1 MTEPEIDELKI
12 TEGNCALFECEAYN
26 VVTGFTEA
34 DILFYMKHAKEGKY
48 KNLITESNTIIE
60 YLNSINTTDSIDG
73 FLNQKNIKKDE
84 ETNAIIAAFTAT
96 KKAYKYQERDVIQSR
111 IKGNSG
117 IQMENARN
125 AAFNAGEAGKAQNI
139 ATQLIATNIQK
150 LTSIEF
156 KAITKPDLETPG
168 QNHSKNNF
176 IITFNELL
184 EDLNIPLIPI
194 PDFDMFI
201 RVIYAGMYPTKM
213 SDENS
218 FQVFIDDRTNV
229 QPVKKRLNIVRK
241 SPQLPLTKQNIL
253 FEPMSIMAAPAAG
266 GGRKK
271 KSKNK
276 SKYKNNIRKKTKNNI
291 KKKFRSNTK
300 KRKSLKN
307 KNTLKASRNSS
318 KRKRKHKT
326 YQNLKGGG
334 NGFLSMFKGCMPKPD
349 LVSFPLTR
357 EEEEEEEQV
366 VKDAAQAIKE
376 LRLPI
381 GEVSEEKISALK
393 IKVEQI
399 KIELRLPIGE
409 VTSALEKKVE
419 SEKYRKRGETG
430 VTGKVVTEKEEEFDG
445 LEAAPTSLPRKLFFS
460 EDNKKLDI
468 EDMSD
473 ARSEDKKNNERRLF
487 KLYYMLES
495 IAIPLF
501 FKVAP
506 LQEKCNA
513 RIAKLGKHNL
523 HFCRTPNN
531 TLGQYIY
538 ESTIYD
544 ILNYKLSNLPDKSLS
559 KKVLDIYGY
568 GILTKDN
575 LDFHIAKE
583 TDNKRQA
590 HKVSSLHTDAQKLI
604 LPETIKERINII
616 LNSFDDSDP
625 YNYVSYQIVEC
636 DDHYITF
643 KSLLGNTSFTE
654 ENAKLFLVSV
664 AQTSVELYEKCGFVH
679 FDLHGAN
686 YLINKTELSGSIP
699 KCKFFDFDLSM
710 IKLPENLFD
719 KEKYYSHSQTAAY
732 DAIRMLDLTGSN
744 DQNKEDTVFLKIG
757 HIFDICRLCSD
768 NIIVGNQGSVWYL
781 ARSSLEWII
790 RVNYNKLST
799 LHEILIGNIR
809 LNRGKRGGIIDLQTY
824 IHSNTYYNSDTK
836 CIFTKEEYK
845 TLVSI
850 FTGNEAN
857 YVHALNISNFKIFYK
872 NKFIQCVIIALWCYL
887 FNSEGEEAFF

>member
-1 MTEPEIDELKI
+1 M
-12 TEGNCALFECEAYN
+12 
-26 VVTGFTEA
+26 
-34 DILFYMKHAKEGKY
+34 
-48 KNLITESNTIIE
+48 
-60 YLNSINTTDSIDG
+60 
-73 FLNQKNIKKDE
+73 
-84 ETNAIIAAFTAT
+84 
-96 KKAYKYQERDVIQSR
+96 
-111 IKGNSG
+111 SG
-117 IQMENARN
+117 
-125 AAFNAGEAGKAQNI
+125 
-139 ATQLIATNIQK
+139 
-150 LTSIEF
+150 F
-156 KAITKPDLETPG
+156 KAITETDLKTPG
-168 QNHSKNNF
+168 PNNSKNNF

-201 RVIYAGMYPTKM
+201 RVIYAGMNPTKIFA
-213 SDENS
+213 DNS

-229 QPVKKRLNIVRK
+229 QPVKKMLNIGRN
-241 SPQLPLTKQNIL
+241 SPLFNPLKLNGN
-253 FEPMSIMAAPAAG
+253 MAAAAAPAAG

-318 KRKRKHKT
+318 KRKRKNKT

-334 NGFLSMFKGCMPKPD
+334 NGILSIFTGCMPKPD
-349 LVSFPLTR
+349 LVSFPLRR
-357 EEEEEEEQV
+357 EEEEEEEEV
-366 VKDAAQAIKE
+366 VKEAAQAIEE
-376 LRLPI
+376 LRLSLGE

-393 IKVEQI
+393 IKVGQA
-399 KIELRLPIGE
+399 KKELRLPIGE
-409 VTSALEKKVE
+409 VISALEIKVE
-419 SEKYRKRGETG
+419 SKNDRINRGKTG
-430 VTGKVVTEKEEEFDG
+430 VTEKEEEFDG

-495 IAIPLF
+495 IVIPLF

-506 LQEKCNA
+506 LQHKKYNA
-513 RIAKLGKHNL
+513 RIDKLGKLGKHNL

-568 GILTKDN
+568 GILKKKDN

-664 AQTSVELYEKCGFVH
+664 AQTSVELYKKCGFVH
-679 FDLHGAN
+679 FDLHGGN

-710 IKLPENLFD
+710 IKLPEDLFD
-719 KEKYYSHSQTAAY
+719 KEQYYSHSQTAAY

-768 NIIVGNQGSVWYL
+768 NIIVRNQGSVWHL

-799 LHEILIGNIR
+799 LHEILIGNIVS
-809 LNRGKRGGIIDLQTY
+809 NKGKRGGIIDLQTY
-824 IHSNTYYNSDTK
+824 IHSNTYDTN
-836 CIFTKEEYK
+836 CIFTQEEYT

-850 FTGNEAN
+850 FTENEASI
-857 YVHALNISNFKIFYK
+857 VPALNISNFKIFYK

-887 FNSEGEEAFF
+887 FNSKGEEAFFK